1 MILLLIV
8 IWSAALAVVLGL
20 GWLIMRA
27 VAAEDQTDREH
38 DA

>member
-1 MILLLIV
+1 MNLWWIAPA
-8 IWSAALAVVLGL
+8 AALAVVLGL